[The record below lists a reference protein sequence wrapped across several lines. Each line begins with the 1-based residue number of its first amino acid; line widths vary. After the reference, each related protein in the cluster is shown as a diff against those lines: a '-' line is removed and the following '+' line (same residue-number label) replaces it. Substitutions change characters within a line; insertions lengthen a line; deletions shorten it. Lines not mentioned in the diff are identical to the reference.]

1 MASVKL
7 SEKALGSVVTLKENG
22 TAAEFVVACH
32 NYEAGLNGAG
42 RTLLVR
48 KTSLEDKQKW
58 GTKLSIPLE
67 KPDEKKFT
75 FGSASETLSGQQA
88 TGTGAA
94 KRAVETLRSV
104 VSYINR

>member
-1 MASVKL
+1 MDYSFEISALDLRDAGVDVMRLGFMKRAQIL
-7 SEKALGSVVTLKENG
+7 SWPHELNQVAL
-22 TAAEFVVACH
+22 C
-32 NYEAGLNGAG
+32 
-42 RTLLVR
+42 
-48 KTSLEDKQKW
+48 
-58 GTKLSIPLE
+58 TKLSIPLE

-94 KRAVETLRSV
+94 KRAGETLRSG

>member
-1 MASVKL
+1 MSYTVLAKL
-7 SEKALGSVVTLKENG
+7 
-22 TAAEFVVACH
+22 
-32 NYEAGLNGAG
+32 
-42 RTLLVR
+42 
-48 KTSLEDKQKW
+48 
-58 GTKLSIPLE
+58 
-67 KPDEKKFT
+67 DEKKFT